1 MCTHEQQ
8 VLHAHAVQVYRK
20 WFLLLWQESHTNVVP
35 LHISLYKCSTSIVTY
50 FSLMLSV
57 LAITYKNANYLDL
70 NHILIIAGVVF
81 NEGQF

>member
-1 MCTHEQQ
+1 M
-8 VLHAHAVQVYRK
+8 
-20 WFLLLWQESHTNVVP
+20 
-35 LHISLYKCSTSIVTY
+35 TY
-50 FSLMLSV
+50 FFLNAIRAT